1 MRRREFISLLGGAAG
16 WSLAARAQQRALPV
30 VAFLSPDGY
39 APMVAAFRQGL
50 KEAGFVEGQNVAV
63 EYRWAQGQYDR
74 VPAMALELVVGR
86 QVAVIAANTPGALA
100 IKAAITTI
108 PIVFTT
114 GSDPVQ
120 IGLVASLSRPGSN
133 VTGVTNLAAEVAPK
147 RLELAHELVP
157 VATII

>member
-1 MRRREFISLLGGAAG
+1 MKHHASLLRECITLLGGASAA
-16 WSLAARAQQRALPV
+16 WPLPARAQQRAMPL
-30 VAFLSPDGY
+30 VAFLNGGSPDGY

-133 VTGVTNLAAEVAPK
+133 VTGVT
-147 RLELAHELVP
+147 
-157 VATII
+157 